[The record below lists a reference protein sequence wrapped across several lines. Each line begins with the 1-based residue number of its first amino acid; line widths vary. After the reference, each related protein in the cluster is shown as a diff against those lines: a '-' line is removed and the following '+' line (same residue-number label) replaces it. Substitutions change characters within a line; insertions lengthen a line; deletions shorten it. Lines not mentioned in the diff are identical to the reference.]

1 MAKGGKGRKGGGGGG
16 GKTRKYSRDN
26 NGRFASTGTGA
37 TARGGRLLTPKG
49 NKRKTQTIEAGGA
62 KAAGTIKGKVKRD
75 PAAAS
80 KVAQRKAAAKPTAA
94 KRSAQAESDRG
105 SAADRKERAKLL
117 SAMPK
122 EGRRAVQTAKTA
134 SRQRQAKGQL
144 GVGIEGRRGR
154 NTDQS
159 INSVNE
165 GSTRLRFDA
174 GKRKSDPTKLTEGL
188 RASTARSMAG
198 SANSLKARMKTTAAS
213 KRTKAF
219 GGTTTRRQLPGVK
232 GTIKKQTK
240 PPAAKPPAAKL
251 PRAQRLERAT
261 ATANR
266 IAKDRSAKSDA
277 ATAALMARKGIS
289 QRASSKGKYAAFQK
303 EDAAGKTSATAMR
316 KWQGAEK
323 RAENLRKAKGSE
335 TTAAKPPAAKPTAKA
350 LGGRLDPAKKAFRA
364 ADKKFL
370 STIQK
375 EGFISKAAQNTRRDA
390 KADAYRSGVKTP
402 IAKGAKVNNTI
413 SKTKE
418 KRDLG
423 AKQRLFKQRITRA
436 YDLPQNKTGA
446 KGKRTAQIRAKA
458 IATLQGAKR
467 PDISDTTVGG
477 LRRSRTSTGYKAPS
491 SRLPAPSRAARVQG
505 RARALAQT
513 QRFNKA
519 GNRIGN
525 PKKLDSKRIIG
536 ARAVDFGN
544 RPKAFLRRE
553 LVQNVNSRG
562 VKGTAGFVSNPRSLT
577 QTPKRIKPQAAKATS
592 AKGARLGGPRST
604 TKAAAP
610 KNTTSN
616 RTGQSKTLN
625 RFNSRP
631 VGTMVVGKGINLVPS
646 TKRVPLNIQVK
657 LNDQAFARMATKA
670 ARARAAAPAKAK
682 AQRSQLNREA
692 RALANQK
699 RTAQAVVAKG
709 GKRPSPTRKQ
719 KKSLAIAD
727 AARTFYS
734 AKRVNSLPTFKVNT
748 SKPGFRK
755 PRPMR

>member
-1 MAKGGKGRKGGGGGG
+1 MAKGGKGRKGGGSGG

-37 TARGGRLLTPKG
+37 TARGGRLLTAKG
-49 NKRKTQTIEAGGA
+49 NKRKTKTMEAGGA

-134 SRQRQAKGQL
+134 SRQRRAKGQL

-174 GKRKSDPTKLTEGL
+174 GKRKSNPTKLTEGQ
-188 RASTARSMAG
+188 RASVARSMAG

-213 KRTKAF
+213 KRAKAF

-240 PPAAKPPAAKL
+240 PLTP
-251 PRAQRLERAT
+251 
-261 ATANR
+261 
-266 IAKDRSAKSDA
+266 
-277 ATAALMARKGIS
+277 
-289 QRASSKGKYAAFQK
+289 
-303 EDAAGKTSATAMR
+303 
-316 KWQGAEK
+316 
-323 RAENLRKAKGSE
+323 
-335 TTAAKPPAAKPTAKA
+335 KPTAKA

-436 YDLPQNKTGA
+436 YDLPQNKPGA

-458 IATLQGAKR
+458 IATLQGTKR

-657 LNDQAFARMATKA
+657 LSDQAFARMATKA

-755 PRPMR
+755 PRTMR

>member
-289 QRASSKGKYAAFQK
+289 RRSSSKGRSAAFEK
-303 EDAAGKTSATAMR
+303 EDAAGKVSAAAQR
-316 KWQGAEK
+316 KWLGAEK
-323 RAENLRKAKGSE
+323 RAENLRKTKGSE
-335 TTAAKPPAAKPTAKA
+335 TTAAKPPAAKAPKAKGRIRATKREPLAPNSQLANKIGSLKGDREVFKGRLKVQQEIAKKTTSRTGKLSAQTTANEIKQNIAGRTRSITKLEARPIAGKRVTGRGDGPVTGPRAKRPNAIRGKVKRDTNLKQGPTTNAQRYPNIYRDSANTKGKAAAKA
-350 LGGRLDPAKKAFRA
+350 
-364 ADKKFL
+364 
-370 STIQK
+370 
-375 EGFISKAAQNTRRDA
+375 EKAAA
-390 KADAYRSGVKTP
+390 KPPTKSKRTPDEAKVKRMAERFQ
-402 IAKGAKVNNTI
+402 AKGAAPASDSLV
-413 SKTKE
+413 
-418 KRDLG
+418 KRLNSTEARQRAIKFLAKPNSAGSNAPAAVAQNIG
-423 AKQRLFKQRITRA
+423 ARRKYSTGTPNR
-436 YDLPQNKTGA
+436 NKPGPYNSLEQ
-446 KGKRTAQIRAKA
+446 GRTRAKA
-458 IATLQGAKR
+458 KIAAQTAREKIEISNTQKAAKEQQRKNATNRGAL
-467 PDISDTTVGG
+467 S
-477 LRRSRTSTGYKAPS
+477 RRDLTPYKAGKRAPGYVKGKS
-491 SRLPAPSRAARVQG
+491 AAGTMKKPAP
-505 RARALAQT
+505 
-513 QRFNKA
+513 K
-519 GNRIGN
+519 
-525 PKKLDSKRIIG
+525 
-536 ARAVDFGN
+536 
-544 RPKAFLRRE
+544 PKAPNP
-553 LVQNVNSRG
+553 LVAR
-562 VKGTAGFVSNPRSLT
+562 TRS
-577 QTPKRIKPQAAKATS
+577 QAI
-592 AKGARLGGPRST
+592 
-604 TKAAAP
+604 AAQR
-610 KNTTSN
+610 T
-616 RTGQSKTLN
+616 RTGLALERTGRGRYSNFDT
-625 RFNSRP
+625 
-631 VGTMVVGKGINLVPS
+631 GTH
-646 TKRVPLNIQVK
+646 
-657 LNDQAFARMATKA
+657 ND
-670 ARARAAAPAKAK
+670 
-682 AQRSQLNREA
+682 
-692 RALANQK
+692 
-699 RTAQAVVAKG
+699 
-709 GKRPSPTRKQ
+709 GKRPKGLKRSDTGMRQLSLMGTAKTLYSYKTQKAKKRK
-719 KKSLAIAD
+719 
-727 AARTFYS
+727 
-734 AKRVNSLPTFKVNT
+734 
-748 SKPGFRK
+748 
-755 PRPMR
+755 